1 MSVVTSRRPTRSRRN
16 FGNARKL
23 PSGRYRASYWHEGV
37 RHTAPGTFAAKADA
51 QAWLAGAETDLVR
64 GSWIAPRAGRVTLA
78 EVADRW
84 LASNPLKRSS
94 TVERDRAIIYAH
106 IDDALGGRRI
116 DQITKAEVQSV
127 VDGWATSL
135 AASTVGRMAS
145 VLRAICRYAV
155 DSELVARSPA
165 TGLRLPRVGLVERP
179 TLSADDL
186 DRLADALGSWAPM
199 MWVGVLGGLRWAE
212 CAGLTIGYLD
222 LLAGTVTVS
231 QQLGRDLK
239 LGPPKSVAGRRRL
252 ALPEWLVD
260 DLAAHLARRGLTAAD
275 RDALVFCAPKGE
287 PLRYQNWL
295 RRTWRPACEAAGFPA
310 LRFHDLRSMAA
321 TALVAAGVD
330 VRTAQTRMGHSSPS
344 VTLAI
349 YARATAEADR
359 RAADAVGRAYGG
371 VRARSAHA
379 VNNPRPNRADEQH
392 LSGSAG

>member
-1 MSVVTSRRPTRSRRN
+1 MPRHGWPGPRPT
-16 FGNARKL
+16 
-23 PSGRYRASYWHEGV
+23 SYG
-37 RHTAPGTFAAKADA
+37 G
-51 QAWLAGAETDLVR
+51 L
-64 GSWIAPRAGRVTLA
+64 GSPPAAGRVTLA

-155 DSELVARSPA
+155 DSELVARSPV
-165 TGLRLPRVGLVERP
+165 TGLRLPRFGLVERP

-212 CAGLTIGYLD
+212 CAGLTIGNLD

-231 QQLGRDLK
+231 QQSGGTSSLAPRNPSPVG
-239 LGPPKSVAGRRRL
+239 AGLHFQSGWWTTSR
-252 ALPEWLVD
+252 P
-260 DLAAHLARRGLTAAD
+260 HLARRGLTAAD

-287 PLRYQNWL
+287 PLRYDWL

-359 RAADAVGRAYGG
+359 QAADAVGRAYGG
-371 VRARSAHA
+371 VRAHSAHA